1 EEEEREGG
9 AAAAAAAAAVAAA
22 ADTRWTTITV
32 AVTSTTITIAAATD
46 GDARRVRVMDRILPS
61 FARRVMECR
70 AWDVVSRVYRRR
82 QEATLTGR
90 DVDVVGNLP
99 GPSSP
104 STSSSSSPSRG
115 GEEAAASSSP
125 GRDHPCSSEAC
136 RYCRAVEKTLFWED
150 FTFFVNVYL
159 IIVLSVAIW
168 IYGVLGVPTSR
179 IPFRILTVYLIIQLM
194 IAFKFMDSLAP
205 AEEHQRVCSR
215 LHWLWR
221 NLRQLRSEQ
230 PGLHCAILCL
240 VAFGLWLF
248 GHINSSTHQSIYW
261 GIVLGP
267 LIMRLPFKLSDK
279 LSEYFKSHRDSF
291 YDDDFIEA
299 FHEKML
305 TLPYYGEGSTDGVEM
320 SELELSAGEND
331 VEGED
336 DIKFQTG
343 HFEKSSSSSSEEEAF
358 DAKKMIT
365 VSSDESNGDS
375 DFEIIDKE
383 EIVKMEM

>member
-1 EEEEREGG
+1 
-9 AAAAAAAAAVAAA
+9 
-22 ADTRWTTITV
+22 
-32 AVTSTTITIAAATD
+32 
-46 GDARRVRVMDRILPS
+46 M
-61 FARRVMECR
+61 
-70 AWDVVSRVYRRR
+70 
-82 QEATLTGR
+82 
-90 DVDVVGNLP
+90 
-99 GPSSP
+99 
-104 STSSSSSPSRG
+104 
-115 GEEAAASSSP
+115 
-125 GRDHPCSSEAC
+125 
-136 RYCRAVEKTLFWED
+136 EKTLLWED

-168 IYGVLGVPTSR
+168 IYGVLGVQTSR

-205 AEEHQRVCSR
+205 TEEHRKICSR

-221 NLRQLRSEQ
+221 SLRQLRNEQ

-267 LIMRLPFKLSDK
+267 LIMRLPLKLSDK
-279 LSEYFKSHRDSF
+279 LSEYFKSHREWECDSEIGDEFLPVVTEANLQVLNRVGDTGDHSPTPTSVLSDIQNDSF
-291 YDDDFIEA
+291 YDEDFIEA

-320 SELELSAGEND
+320 SELELSSGEND
-331 VEGED
+331 AEGED

-358 DAKKMIT
+358 DAKKIST
-365 VSSDESNGDS
+365 VSSDESNGGDS